1 MRAASRRKGRVWRT
15 RGAFALSQEDTMSL
29 VGPSIILVG
38 VAALV
43 VALVVA
49 LIVVGVI
56 ALTRRGGR

>member
-1 MRAASRRKGRVWRT
+1 
-15 RGAFALSQEDTMSL
+15 MSL